1 MAKGGLTKGKSHAKG
16 GIKMTVKDTGQQIE
30 VEGGEGIINKYVMS
44 SDKKIS
50 YKGKKATP
58 CEIASDLNQQTGNGV
73 AFDCKETKNTDM
85 TPTDASTGFGKG
97 GTPNGGSVEFEGFT
111 PEYPYAKG
119 GSLTTK
125 GLVLEPIKLTDFIS
139 GLPSTTKLALSDT
152 DIFNKQVPISG
163 SKKLSRYPTVNELF
177 KSTNNDN
184 VLAGNTFA
192 QNSRVVDC
200 GIGSGKSF
208 RMYTLIAKVFEK
220 SENKNNFRVI
230 VLVYNKTDLNR
241 FISDKNYLGYED
253 FPSLKEAKMFASSY
267 LWFIRRTYNNEDNV
281 NELKVWIEN
290 NKTEW
295 DNDMEY
301 VDILKSYTYPLKQF
315 NQLGVMPSSF
325 EIAEQEINL
334 VSGNEKNLK
343 AKQKDKTQQ
352 INKEK
357 LEGSQVAEQVIKLS
371 MDLFNPLFI
380 KSIRQN
386 DTFPLTEYENYE
398 KVLKEISE
406 RGNLDK
412 LEANALKVSEEQF
425 PNSGIKDYIDNFSD
439 LKYNGGSRMSI
450 NRIIETQKELT
461 NKLKTV
467 KKDVAVVLAP
477 ILKLTKKAT
486 DYLQELDEGTP
497 PPFNPKASKIR
508 ESIDG
513 IKNLLPYFDDGDYEL
528 QKQYFA
534 ELQRLTLEL
543 NELTKESISL
553 RDKMFKYYRDLT
565 RDVPD
570 YTQEKPSEIIV
581 YDDLGMSTPEKSQL
595 TLTEYIQVRTDKFKN
610 WFGDWQNAIRT
621 NNYSGVS
628 KVINS
633 KTKEPLVVFHGTGGL
648 KVPFT
653 EFTFDKFPVNYF
665 GENYKYA
672 DWFKKNRPSV
682 NLIYGVFL
690 SIKNPLD
697 FSEFSYKPLTYEDF
711 ILAFK
716 VKYGID
722 IPYDKNMQ
730 RNSELLFSKGDFK
743 PPFWWYIRNGRTW
756 LNALKKTRFDGLCFI
771 ENNPSDKT
779 DGVEEITKAWC
790 IFDANQVK
798 LAGGLN
804 KEFSLLK
811 DDIRMNK
818 GGSL

>member
-30 VEGGEGIINKYVMS
+30 VEGGEGIINKYVMT

-50 YKGKKATP
+50 YKGKKVTP
-58 CEIASDLNQQTGNGV
+58 CEIASDLNQETGNGV
-73 AFDCKETKNTDM
+73 SFDCGETKNTDM

-97 GTPNGGSVEFEGFT
+97 GTPNGGTSEFEAFV

-119 GSLTTK
+119 GVTSSVL
-125 GLVLEPIKLTDFIS
+125 LEPVPLNKN
-139 GLPSTTKLALSDT
+139 LALSDDT
-152 DIFNKQVPISG
+152 ALFNKQVPMSG
-163 SKKLSRYPTVNELF
+163 SQKLNRYPTVNELF
-177 KSTNNDN
+177 KSTNNGN
-184 VLAGNTFA
+184 VLAGETFSK
-192 QNSRVVDC
+192 NRFNVDC
-200 GIGSGKSF
+200 GIGTGGSF
-208 RMYTLIAKVFEK
+208 RMYALVAKVFEK

-230 VLVYNKTDLNR
+230 FIVYNRSDLNR
-241 FISDKNYLGYED
+241 YISDKNFLSFKD

-281 NELKVWIEN
+281 NKLKVWIEN
-290 NKTEW
+290 NKTDW
-295 DNDMEY
+295 ADNYMDY
-301 VDILKSYTYPLKQF
+301 VGAIKRDTYPL
-315 NQLGVMPSSF
+315 NDD
-325 EIAEQEINL
+325 IAFQMALAEVDL
-334 VSGNEKNLK
+334 VKSNEKKLK
-343 AKQKDKTQQ
+343 TKQKDKTQE

-357 LEGSQVAEQVIKLS
+357 VEGSQVAEQTIKLS

-380 KSIRQN
+380 KSLRQS
-386 DTFPLTEYENYE
+386 TTLRLTDYENYQNI
-398 KVLKEISE
+398 LKQISE
-406 RGNLDK
+406 KGNLDK

-425 PNSGIKDYIDNFSD
+425 PNSGIKEYIERFDG
-439 LKYNGGSRMSI
+439 LKYGGSARSSVY
-450 NRIIETQKELT
+450 RILQTQKDLT

-477 ILKLTKKAT
+477 LLKLTKKAT
-486 DYLQELDEGTP
+486 DYLQELIEAE
-497 PPFNPKASKIR
+497 PKDVNSAKFFEIR
-508 ESIDG
+508 DSIDG
-513 IKNLLPYFDDGDYEL
+513 IKELLPYFDDGDYEL
-528 QKQYFA
+528 QKQYFE
-534 ELQRLTLEL
+534 ELQRLTFEL
-543 NELTKESISL
+543 NELTKENISL

-581 YDDLGMSTPEKSQL
+581 YDDLGISTPEKSQL
-595 TLTEYIQVRTDKFKN
+595 TLTEYMQVRTKKFKN
-610 WFGDWQNAIRT
+610 WFGDWQKAVGEG
-621 NNYSGVS
+621 NYSGVS
-628 KVINS
+628 KVINP

-653 EFTFDKFPVNYF
+653 QFTFDKFPVNYF

-672 DWFKKNRPSV
+672 DWFKQNRPSV

-690 SIKNPLD
+690 NIKNPLD

-730 RNSELLFSKGDFK
+730 RNSELLFSKGNFK

-779 DGVEEITKAWC
+779 KGVEETTKAWC
-790 IFDANQVK
+790 IFNANQVK

>member
-30 VEGGEGIINKYVMS
+30 VEGGEGIINKYVMT

-73 AFDCKETKNTDM
+73 SFDCAETKNTDM

-97 GTPNGGSVEFEGFT
+97 GTPNGGTAEFEAFV

-119 GSLTTK
+119 GVTSSV
-125 GLVLEPIKLTDFIS
+125 VLEPTMLFDFIS
-139 GLPSTTKLALSDT
+139 GSTSNKNLALSDT

-163 SKKLSRYPTVNELF
+163 SKKLYRYPTVNELF
-177 KSTNNDN
+177 KSTNNGN
-184 VLAGNTFA
+184 VLAGETFS
-192 QNSRVVDC
+192 QNRFNVDC
-200 GIGSGKSF
+200 GIGSGGTF

-230 VLVYNKTDLNR
+230 FIVYNRSDLNR
-241 FISDKNYLGYED
+241 YISDKNYLSFKD
-253 FPSLKEAKMFASSY
+253 LPSLKEAKMFASSY
-267 LWFIRRTYNNEDNV
+267 LWFIKRTYNNEDNV
-281 NELKVWIEN
+281 NKLKVWIEN
-290 NKTEW
+290 NKTDW
-295 DNDMEY
+295 ADNYMDY
-301 VDILKSYTYPLKQF
+301 VEALKRDTYPL
-315 NQLGVMPSSF
+315 NDD
-325 EIAEQEINL
+325 IAFQMALAEVDL
-334 VSGNEKNLK
+334 VKSNEKKLK
-343 AKQKDKTQQ
+343 TKQKDKTQE

-357 LEGSQVAEQVIKLS
+357 VEGSKVAEQVIKLS

-380 KSIRQN
+380 KSLRQN
-386 DTFPLTEYENYE
+386 DTLPLTEYENYE

-425 PNSGIKDYIDNFSD
+425 PNSGIKEYIERFDG
-439 LKYNGGSRMSI
+439 LKYGGGA
-450 NRIIETQKELT
+450 RISVYRILQTQKELT

-477 ILKLTKKAT
+477 LLKLTKKAT
-486 DYLQELDEGTP
+486 DYLQELIEGMP
-497 PPFNPKASKIR
+497 SDVDYSKFIEIR
-508 ESIDG
+508 ESIND
-513 IKNLLPYFDDGDYEL
+513 IKSLLPYFDDGDYEL
-528 QKQYFA
+528 QKEYFS

-543 NELTKESISL
+543 NELTKKAISL

-581 YDDLGMSTPEKSQL
+581 YDELGISTPEKSKL
-595 TLTEYIQVRTDKFKN
+595 TLTEYIQVRTQKFKN
-610 WFGDWQNAIRT
+610 WFGDWQKAIGT
-621 NNYSGVS
+621 GNYSGVS
-628 KVINS
+628 KVINP

-653 EFTFDKFPVNYF
+653 QFTFDKFPVNYF

-672 DWFKKNRPSV
+672 DWFKQNRPSV

-690 SIKNPLD
+690 NIKNPLD

-722 IPYDKNMQ
+722 IPYDKNMES
-730 RNSELLFSKGDFK
+730 NSKLLFSKGDFK

-779 DGVEEITKAWC
+779 NGVEEITKAWC
-790 IFDANQVK
+790 IFEANQVK